1 MPGFLKKR
9 ILATLTLP
17 VIPYNLGFLNKA
29 EGKKMFNQEI
39 QLQMRNPLT
48 KNALVEK
55 LATKLEVPKKQAL
68 EYVEHLLEIM
78 KDTLENGENL
88 KINGFG
94 SFIVKEKKDRLGRN
108 PQTGES
114 LTITARRVLTFK
126 PSQLLKS
133 AVNTEE

>member
-1 MPGFLKKR
+1 
-9 ILATLTLP
+9 
-17 VIPYNLGFLNKA
+17 
-29 EGKKMFNQEI
+29 MFNQSHL
-39 QLQMRNPLT
+39 LQMRNPLT
-48 KNALVEK
+48 KNALVDK
-55 LATKLEVPKKQAL
+55 LANKLEVPKKQAL

-78 KDTLENGENL
+78 KDTLESGENL

-94 SFIVKEKKDRLGRN
+94 SFIVKEKQDRKGRN
-108 PQTGES
+108 PQTGEE